1 MAREV
6 RRKKTKENKL
16 KKEKRAK
23 AAREELEKEGF
34 RRNKNQ
40 QILRDWLKGGSM
52 KLPTQGESLG
62 SKKQGK
68 PRKGIG

>member
-16 KKEKRAK
+16 KKEKKAK
-23 AAREELEKEGF
+23 AAKEELEKEGL

-52 KLPTQGESLG
+52 KLPTQGESRG
-62 SKKQGK
+62 SKKQGQ
-68 PRKGIG
+68 PRKGIW